1 MKMLFRTFLLLLPL
15 NLLAAEAPA
24 PAVEE
29 APVSDAGERPRIGL
43 VLSGGGARG
52 AAHIGVLKF
61 LEEQQIPVDFV
72 TGTSM
77 GAVVGGL
84 YASGMTAREIEE
96 MTRSINW
103 NDMFRDDLSPGE
115 LPIRRKIEGYHY
127 LVDVEAGY
135 RDGEVVFPTGFLRGQ
150 RLNLLL
156 RDYTLPVR
164 HIRDFDNLP
173 TPFRAVATD
182 LGTARPVIFREG
194 DLVTAMRAS
203 MSVPGLLNP
212 VEHEGTKLVDGGLV
226 ENLPIPTARELDP
239 DVLIVVDV
247 TTPLDDVDTL
257 SSPFE
262 VTSQVVNGI
271 MLIQSRELRKQL
283 DEQDLLIS
291 PDLATFTSAS
301 FDEVGSIIDDG
312 YAAAQASREALRR
325 FRTNPEDYAAYQ
337 RERRQ
342 MRQAEPVIVDIS
354 VQDKGQALEQLVR
367 ARVRQPLQAPL
378 DTARLEEDLQ
388 HLYGMQ
394 LFDIV
399 DYRVRPVDPANPL
412 QRGDEL
418 VIETIPKETG
428 PLRFELGFELV
439 ENFDGD
445 TAFELSLA
453 TTAVNLN
460 SLAAEWRT
468 EIGLGE
474 ITGLTSEFYQ
484 PLSYD
489 GSWFVSTHYT
499 NALGNVFRSS
509 DTGSIAEY
517 RFHENVIGLD
527 FGRRITASGAVRV
540 GVRRGELNTT
550 LRQGDPTIFGE
561 QEFDVGDVVVSYR
574 YDSMDS
580 FSFPSS
586 GTRVNLRWQSAQSGL
601 GASSGGEYASL
612 ETLTA
617 VNWFKDNLL
626 LGVTMESAISGER
639 FRTQGVALGGVT
651 QLSGFERGEL
661 IGQHLALGRAIY
673 YRYLGRDPD
682 RLVDLPLYAG
692 VTLEAGNVWEDSSDI
707 SGDDLVFGGSL
718 FVALDTFLGPVG
730 LAYGINSDGVDAFY
744 LSIGTINGPSFRQF
758 EY

>member
-1 MKMLFRTFLLLLPL
+1 MKVNAILLLLLVPAVAP
-15 NLLAAEAPA
+15 AAEDPAEPGA
-24 PAVEE
+24 PAVR
-29 APVSDAGERPRIGL
+29 ERPRVGL

-52 AAHIGVLKF
+52 AAHIGVLRF
-61 LEEQQIPVDFV
+61 LEEQKIPVDFV

-103 NDMFRDDLSPGE
+103 NDMFRDDLAPGE

-135 RDGEVVFPTGFLRGQ
+135 RNGEIVFPTGFLRGQ

-164 HIRDFDNLP
+164 HIRNFDALP
-173 TPFRAVATD
+173 TPFRTVATD
-182 LGTARPVIFREG
+182 LGNARPVVFREG

-212 VEHEGTKLVDGGLV
+212 VDYEGTKLVDGGLV
-226 ENLPIPTARELDP
+226 ENLPIPTARELEP
-239 DVLIVVDV
+239 DILIVVDV
-247 TTPLDDVDTL
+247 TTPLDDVDSL
-257 SSPFE
+257 ASPFE

-271 MLIQSRELRKQL
+271 MLIQSRQLRKQL
-283 DEQDLLIS
+283 KEQDLLIS
-291 PDLATFTSAS
+291 PDLGGFTSAS
-301 FDEVGSIIDDG
+301 FDEIGRIIDDG
-312 YAAAQASREALRR
+312 YAAAQSSSEALQQLSVS
-325 FRTNPEDYAAYQ
+325 PEIYAAYH

-342 MRQAEPVIVDIS
+342 KRQPKPFILDIS
-354 VQDKGQALEQLVR
+354 VKDKGQGLEQLVR
-367 ARVRQPLQAPL
+367 ARIDQPLRAPL
-378 DTARLEEDLQ
+378 DTEQLEENLQ

-399 DYRVRPVDPANPL
+399 DYKVQPVESAYSP
-412 QRGDEL
+412 QQVGDEL
-418 VIETIPKETG
+418 IIETLPKETG

-474 ITGLTSEFYQ
+474 ITGLTTEFYQ
-484 PLSYD
+484 PLSFD
-489 GSWFVSTHYT
+489 GNWFTSAHYT
-499 NALGNVFRSS
+499 NALGNVFRSNN
-509 DTGSIAEY
+509 TGSIAEY
-517 RFHENVIGLD
+517 RFHENVVGLD
-527 FGRRITASGAVRV
+527 FGRRVTDYAAIRI

-550 LRQGDPTIFGE
+550 LRQGDPTLFDE
-561 QEFDVGDVVVSYR
+561 QEFDVGDLVMSFR

-601 GASSGGEYASL
+601 GASSDGEYAAL

-617 VNWFKDNLL
+617 VNWFRHNLL
-626 LGVTMESAISGER
+626 LGVTMESALSGDR
-639 FRTQGVALGGVT
+639 FLTQGVALGGVT

-692 VTLEAGNVWEDSSDI
+692 VTFEAGNVWEDSSNI
-707 SGDDLVFGGSL
+707 SSDDLILGGSL

-730 LAYGINSDGVDAFY
+730 LAYGRNSDGVDAFY